1 MSKKILIESLQTKGL
16 QIRPAL
22 NEKFV
27 AELVEILKSGGRFRD
42 EITVFRDEGGNCW
55 VADGHHRLRAYADA
69 GSRTADC
76 DVRKGGFI
84 DALKYAL
91 GANAE
96 HGQRRDEVTIRNAIM
111 TAYQQRQQL
120 GLPDVPSAR
129 LIADMVKCSD
139 HYAANQLRTV
149 RSWADATA
157 RTGADGKTRKIPPPP
172 PARRPIRPDLAEPPA
187 SRARP
192 TGAPIRSGSAGGVAL
207 PPDGE
212 RAFREPAANKPCD
225 DIGREIPEQ
234 LLPLWER
241 ANEVNSML
249 TAISRVRVALKEAQQ
264 ISDMLF
270 SEVSYSSVIAHLDQA
285 YAGIQVAKPYAVCPF
300 CQGRGCRACCKR
312 GLLSKFRWDKTVPR
326 DLKQHVAAVVE
337 EKRIK

>member
-27 AELVEILKSGGRFRD
+27 AELVEILKAGGRFRD
-42 EITVFRDEGGNCW
+42 DIIVFQCDIGCW

-76 DVRKGGFI
+76 DVRKGNYI

-96 HGQRRDEVTIRNAIM
+96 HGQRRDESTIRNAIM

-129 LIADMVKCSD
+129 LIADMVKCSPST
-139 HYAANQLRTV
+139 AITQLSTLD
-149 RSWADATA
+149 SWRDATA

-172 PARRPIRPDLAEPPA
+172 PARRPARPDLAQPPA
-187 SRARP
+187 ARP
-192 TGAPIRSGSAGGVAL
+192 SPTPEAPPAPAPRSA
-207 PPDGE
+207 PPDP
-212 RAFREPAANKPCD
+212 APAARD
-225 DIGREIPEQ
+225 DVGREIPEQ

-241 ANEVNSML
+241 AGEVSAML